1 LKPVARHPQR
11 PLIAIGQDKRMSNII
26 VTSRAGKQITLEAQA
41 GMTVMEIIR
50 DASVDEPFAL
60 CGGVCSCATCHVYV
74 DPAFAGRMPAMTDD
88 ENDLLD
94 SSDDRRP
101 NSRLACQ
108 IPYDPALDGLSVEIA
123 PEA

>member
-1 LKPVARHPQR
+1 MP
-11 PLIAIGQDKRMSNII
+11 NII

-74 DPAFAGRMPAMTDD
+74 DPAFADRMPAMSDD

-94 SSDDRRP
+94 SSDDRQA
-101 NSRLACQ
+101 NSRLSCQ
-108 IPYDPALDGLSVEIA
+108 IPFDPALDGLGVEIA